1 MTGYAFFVER
11 PRRIDD
17 LLQPH
22 PVEAEAQFEVVKTI
36 RLSKIDYEN
45 FITDMVADRAF
56 LEENAH
62 LCRKDGTAVL
72 CLLVK
77 PREGEDGILVV
88 PDGAWVDLAAVFP

>member
-22 PVEAEAQFEVVKTI
+22 PVEAEKQFEVVKTNN
-36 RLSKIDYEN
+36 LSKIDYEN

-56 LEENAH
+56 LEKNAH
-62 LCRKDGTAVL
+62 LCRKDGTVVL
-72 CLLVK
+72 CLHVK
-77 PREGEDGILVV
+77 PREGEDGIIVV
-88 PDGAWVDLAAVFP
+88 PGGAWVDLAAVFP